1 MDAERFVRKRFLRIA
16 LALMLIAVATW
27 TFMPYVTHR
36 VAASA
41 FVNSE
46 LIRVTAPFAGRL
58 AQTLPRQGLLFE
70 KTTQMTL
77 VEALSP
83 DRRHFLDLDRQYALA
98 KESSELAR
106 QQLQEV
112 AALDEE
118 LGKRAEAFRLNT
130 IDRIVHEASE
140 AEAERAG
147 CLAEVRQRREVAS
160 RMLTLARSGF
170 ASEIRSAEVL
180 ATQEA
185 AATRCEVASARIAR
199 IQVELNA
206 ALNGVF
212 LRDGSNDVPYS
223 QQQRDRLLLR
233 RQELQTLA
241 LQESARAARLA
252 AEIEAE
258 RDRMARLDNY
268 KVDLPAAHLVWST
281 AASPGSAVT
290 EGQILLDLAD
300 CEHRFVAVELPE
312 RDFEQIKLGDIAA
325 VRLVGSDEWRQG
337 LVRQVRGSAAR
348 SDDRLFAAQIPSGAT
363 PGTITVEVSL
373 PPDVMEADESSFCGI
388 GRLAEV
394 RFRRPLLDVAN
405 LVMEGWR
412 RLMRSSGLQT
422 ASNVHPGG

>member
-1 MDAERFVRKRFLRIA
+1 VDAERFVRKRFMRIA
-16 LALMLIAVATW
+16 LAVTLIAVAAW

-46 LIRVTAPFAGRL
+46 LIRVTAPFSGRL
-58 AQTLPRQGLLFE
+58 AQTLPRQGVLFANS
-70 KTTQMTL
+70 TQITL

-83 DRRHFLDLDRQYALA
+83 DRRHLLDLDRQHALA

-106 QQLQEV
+106 RQLLEI

-118 LGKRAEAFRLNT
+118 LGKRAEAYRLQT
-130 IDRIVHEASE
+130 VDRIAQEASE

-147 CLAEVRQRREVAS
+147 CMAEVMQRREVGS
-160 RMLTLARSGF
+160 RMQTLTKSGL
-170 ASEIRSAEVL
+170 ASEIRSAEAL

-199 IQVELNA
+199 IHVELDA
-206 ALNGVF
+206 ARNGVF
-212 LRDGSNDVPYS
+212 LRDGANDVPYS
-223 QQQRDRLLLR
+223 QQQRDRLVLR
-233 RQELQTLA
+233 RQELETLA
-241 LQESARAARLA
+241 LQESARYAQLD
-252 AEIEAE
+252 AEIAAE

-268 KVDLPAAHLVWST
+268 KIDLPAAHVVWST

-300 CEHRFVAVELPE
+300 CGHRFVAVELPE
-312 RDFEQIKLGDIAA
+312 RDFEQIKTGDAA
-325 VRLVGSDEWRQG
+325 SVRLVGSDEWRQG

-348 SDDRLFAAQIPSGAT
+348 SDDRLFAAQVPSGAS
-363 PGTITVEVSL
+363 PGTISVEVSL
-373 PPDVMEADESSFCGI
+373 PPDAADADGSSFCGI

-394 RFRRPLLDVAN
+394 RFRRPFLDIATV
-405 LVMEGWR
+405 VMEGWR
-412 RLMRSSGLQT
+412 RMVGSSEAHT
-422 ASNVHPGG
+422 ASNVNPGG